1 MTLRFSLFMVD
12 SVMSA
17 VPAFIVLWAVSQV
30 ADADT
35 YGTVAIG
42 QAFGVI
48 GAIAVIW
55 GWELSGPPKI
65 ARADPQARK
74 EYYAESIGARLW
86 LFLPAVSLGMI
97 GLWFA
102 TDGSYL
108 AIVPGLAGT
117 LSGLSPSWFYI
128 GTGDSRSL
136 VLLETIPNV
145 AATLLGA
152 FLTVYSGYV
161 LPILVLPLL
170 GALISPIVASVQIL
184 GTRRLCASDFRFANA
199 VAALRKDAAPA
210 ATGATTALYV
220 TLPVLLVAAVNH
232 GAVASFA
239 AAERLQRSAL
249 SLATPVT
256 KVLQGWVP
264 STDQRIV
271 VSRIFR
277 ALAIGAATSATLATI
292 TAFTAAP
299 ILRLTTGGEI
309 SISVSS
315 SLFLGLIVG
324 AIALSQVTGIVC
336 LASLGIFSKVLTSTI
351 LGAIVGLGLVPVIG
365 HSHGTVG
372 ALGALALAELTVLLY
387 QLWAVLAALRELRK
401 APQPELVS
409 VEG

>member
-1 MTLRFSLFMVD
+1 MTRRLSLFMVD
-12 SVMSA
+12 SVMST
-17 VPAFIVLWAVSQV
+17 VPSFIVLWAVSRV

-55 GWELSGPPKI
+55 GWEIAGPPVI

-74 EYYAESIGARLW
+74 DYYAESIGARIW
-86 LFLPAVSLGMI
+86 LFVPAVFFGVI

-102 TDGSYL
+102 TDHSYL
-108 AIVPGLAGT
+108 AIVAGLTGT

-136 VLLETIPNV
+136 VLLETVPNV

-152 FLTVYSGYV
+152 WLTVLSGFV

-170 GALISPIVASVQIL
+170 GAMVSPVVASVQIL
-184 GTRRLCASDFRFANA
+184 GSRRLRASDFHFSNV
-199 VAALRKDAAPA
+199 VAALRKDAAAA

-220 TLPVLLVAAVNH
+220 TLPVLLLAAVNH

-239 AAERLQRSAL
+239 AAERLERSAL

-264 STDQRIV
+264 STDQRLV
-271 VSRIFR
+271 VPRILR
-277 ALAIGAATSATLATI
+277 ALVIGVATSATLAT
-292 TAFTAAP
+292 AAACTAAP
-299 ILRLTTGGEI
+299 ILRLTTDGEI
-309 SISVSS
+309 SISLAS

-336 LASLGIFSKVLTSTI
+336 LASLGLFAKVLTSTI
-351 LGAIVGLGLVPVIG
+351 LGAVVGLVLVPAIG
-365 HSHGTVG
+365 HHYGT
-372 ALGALALAELTVLLY
+372 AGALAALAVAELTVLLY
-387 QLWAVLAALRELRK
+387 QLWAVLTALRELK
-401 APQPELVS
+401 EAPRAELVGA
-409 VEG
+409 EG